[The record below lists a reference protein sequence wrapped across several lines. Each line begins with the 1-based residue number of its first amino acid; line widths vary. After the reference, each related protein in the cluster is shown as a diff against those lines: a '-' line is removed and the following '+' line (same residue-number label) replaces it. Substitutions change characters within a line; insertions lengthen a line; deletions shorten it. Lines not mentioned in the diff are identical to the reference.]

1 MNDWFTVEKI
11 DAQTF
16 AISEYKHWEETH
28 CYLLCGQEKALLIDT
43 GLGVSNIKE
52 IVNSLTDLPV
62 MAVTTHVHWD
72 HIGGHR
78 YFDNIAVH
86 ELEQDWLSVKFPI
99 PLQVVKNNLTRVSC
113 DFPAD
118 FDIDAY
124 RIFQGMP
131 QRVLSDGDRL
141 DLGSRKIQVVHTPGH
156 SPGHC
161 CFYEPEREYLFSGD
175 LIYKGCLYA
184 FYPTTDPQLFYHS
197 VKRVQEYKISRILPG
212 HHQLNIPVSLIDEV
226 ETGFAQIE
234 RNGKLKQGNGLFE
247 FGDFQIQI

>member
-28 CYLLCGQEKALLIDT
+28 CYLLCGQKKALLIDT
-43 GLGVSNIKE
+43 GLGVADIRK
-52 IVNSLTDLPV
+52 IVDSLTDLPV

-72 HIGGHR
+72 HIGGHQ

-99 PLQVVKNNLTRVSC
+99 PLQVVKNNLTRFSC
-113 DFPAD
+113 DFPAE
-118 FDIDAY
+118 FDVDAY

-131 QRVLSDGDRL
+131 QRVLRDGDWL
-141 DLGSRKIQVVHTPGH
+141 DLGNRKLQAVHTPGH

-184 FYPTTDPQLFYHS
+184 FYPTTDPQLFYNS
-197 VKRVQEYKISRILPG
+197 VKRVNKYKITKILPG
-212 HHQLNIPVSLIDEV
+212 HHQLNIPVSLIDEI
-226 ETGFAQIE
+226 EAGFTQIE
-234 RNGKLKQGNGLFE
+234 RSGKLKQGNGLFE
-247 FGDFQIQI
+247 FENFQIQI